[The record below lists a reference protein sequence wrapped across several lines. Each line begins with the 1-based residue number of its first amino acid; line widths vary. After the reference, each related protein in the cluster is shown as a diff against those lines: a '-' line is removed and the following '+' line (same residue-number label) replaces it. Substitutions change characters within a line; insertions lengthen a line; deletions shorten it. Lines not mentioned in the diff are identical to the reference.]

1 MTIVHIFEKPIDAR
15 IAFIEFVNENYERII
30 RRDNDVEDRS
40 VILDGDEHVFMTANE
55 YSTWNLGKTYMLNGN
70 LMHSN
75 FKVKE

>member
-1 MTIVHIFEKPIDAR
+1 MTIAHIFEKPIDVR
-15 IAFIEFVNENYERII
+15 TEFREFVYENCERVI

-40 VILDGDEHVFMTANE
+40 VIIDGDEHVFMTANE
-55 YSTWNLGKTYMLNGN
+55 YSTWNLGRTYMLNGN